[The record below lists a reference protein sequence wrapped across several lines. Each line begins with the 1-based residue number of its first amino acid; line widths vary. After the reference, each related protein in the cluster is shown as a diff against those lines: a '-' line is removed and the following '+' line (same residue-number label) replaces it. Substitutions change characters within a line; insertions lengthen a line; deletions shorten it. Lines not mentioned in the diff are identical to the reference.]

1 MQMLLKPSSF
11 ALQGVE
17 VSHMLSKVA
26 GLLKVKRINSSEIWR
41 QYSKALKF
49 TKKTN

>member
-1 MQMLLKPSSF
+1 MEMLLKPSSF

-26 GLLKVKRINSSEIWR
+26 GLLKSQELIQVKYGDNI
-41 QYSKALKF
+41 LKR
-49 TKKTN
+49 